1 MYLEKIKIQAL
12 EYLWFLLR
20 QEIPADETG
29 LYWRQNGGQWQPL
42 SISGEKIDQWLKNHR
57 EKVEEALTQSQIFK
71 FQDASLGHFLLFPY
85 RNNFSQILFLVR
97 RQRESFNSVELEAVK
112 LLGEGLAFF
121 LKNLSKQEKF
131 NSLDYQED
139 PFLRQL
145 IVGESEAMKKL
156 RKIIQ
161 QIRWSDAPVLIV
173 GESGTGKEL
182 VARAIHQMSPRSQS
196 PFVVINCGAI
206 PEPLLESE
214 LFGYVRGAFTG
225 ALRDK
230 PGLVEEARGG
240 TLFLDEIGDLA
251 FPLQAKIL
259 RLVQEKEFRRVGDLR
274 IRYSDVR
281 FVSATNRQ
289 LEEEIKVGRFR
300 EDLYY
305 RLKIICL
312 EIPPLR
318 ERKEDILVLVNHFLK
333 IYGPK
338 MGKPQAF
345 ISPEAMARLLEY
357 DWPGNIRELQNEIQR
372 SLILCGPEGIIE
384 ERDLSPKF
392 FSSQEKLSPTMNNFF
407 KARAEFERRFLQAAL
422 AQYNNNRT
430 RTAEN
435 LGLSRQGLT
444 KLLRKHNL
452 IERKKQIKIEKK

>member
-1 MYLEKIKIQAL
+1 MYLERIKFQAL

-20 QEIPADETG
+20 QEIPADEAG
-29 LYWRQNGGQWQPL
+29 LYWRRNGCPWQPL
-42 SISGEKIDQWLKNHR
+42 SLTGEKIEQWLNNHP
-57 EKVEEALTQSQIFK
+57 EKVEEALRQLQIFR
-71 FQDASLGHFLLFPY
+71 FQDSSLGYFLLLPF
-85 RNNFSQILFLVR
+85 RHNFSQVLFLVR
-97 RQRESFNSVELEAVK
+97 RQSEAFNSFELEAVK
-112 LLGEGLAFF
+112 LIGEGLSSF
-121 LKNLSKQEKF
+121 LKNLSSLEKF
-131 NSLDYQED
+131 SSLDFQED
-139 PFLRQL
+139 PFLKQL
-145 IVGESEAMKKL
+145 IVGESEVVKKL
-156 RKIIQ
+156 RKIIH
-161 QIRWSDAPVLIV
+161 QIRLSDAPVLIV

-206 PEPLLESE
+206 PETLLESE

-230 PGLVEEARGG
+230 PGLVEEAKGG

-251 FPLQAKIL
+251 LPLQAKIL

-289 LEEEIKVGRFR
+289 LEEEIKAGRFR

-305 RLKIICL
+305 RLKIISL

-318 ERKEDILVLVNHFLK
+318 ERKEDILILVNHFLK

-338 MGKPQAF
+338 MGKPHAF
-345 ISPEAMARLLEY
+345 ISPEAMERFLAY

-384 ERDLSPKF
+384 EKDLSSKF
-392 FSSQEKLSPTMNNFF
+392 FSSQERRSSSMNNFF
-407 KARAEFERRFLQAAL
+407 EARAEFERRFLRAAL
-422 AQYNNNRT
+422 ARYNNNRT
-430 RTAEN
+430 RTAAH

-444 KLLRKHNL
+444 KLLKKHDL
-452 IERKKQIKIEKK
+452 IGKRQKEK